1 VCVGSAVYVGGGVG
15 VGPEV
20 YVGRGVGV
28 GPEVYVGS
36 EVGIGPEVY
45 VGSAVYVGSEVYVG
59 NEVLVAVS
67 SGAWVSS
74 TSTIVDVGRRKT
86 KVGVS
91 EGVIDGGWL
100 GKYVMEGIGVGE
112 TSMAV

>member
-1 VCVGSAVYVGGGVG
+1 
-15 VGPEV
+15 V

-100 GKYVMEGIGVGE
+100 GKYVIEGIGVGE